1 MTSPKAIDYDDI
13 QVGDTIEKVTVT
25 TADNSYRSSVIVKI
39 TRKNDT
45 CFLSEAGVL
54 YKDRPGALLGV
65 PKVTWFLI
73 DRPWSEPP
81 VGSILADSLA
91 SVYRHTSAGWRNNN
105 GTVVESDIIQRALEG
120 GGYTILREGYGQ

>member
-25 TADNSYRSSVIVKI
+25 TADSSYRSAVIVKI

-54 YKDRPGALLGV
+54 YKDPPGALLGV

-81 VGSILADSLA
+81 VGSILVNGVDI
-91 SVYRHTSAGWRNNN
+91 YRRTPWGWRNNN
-105 GTVVESDIIQRALEG
+105 GTVVESDVIQRALEG